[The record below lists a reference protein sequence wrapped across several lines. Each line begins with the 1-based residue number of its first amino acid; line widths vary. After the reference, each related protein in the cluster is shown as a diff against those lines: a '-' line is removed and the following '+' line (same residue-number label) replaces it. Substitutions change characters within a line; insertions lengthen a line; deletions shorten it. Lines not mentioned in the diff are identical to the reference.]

1 VVLRGIRLD
10 ETGPLMLGAPFVR
23 PPGVAV
29 VVDDARE
36 RPVTYLGRLPDGP
49 IVVLEDTAAVIWVQ
63 AVAGEGP
70 DVAAGV
76 AASTGAD
83 VAEIRDSVEE
93 FLAHLV
99 AEGLLLRVPSDTEHG
114 ENPR

>member
-1 VVLRGIRLD
+1 
-10 ETGPLMLGAPFVR
+10 MLGARFVR

-49 IVVLEDTAAVIWVQ
+49 IVVLQDTASVIWVQ
-63 AVAGEGP
+63 AVADEGP

-76 AASTGAD
+76 AASAGVD
-83 VAEIRDSVEE
+83 VAEIRDTVEQ

-99 AEGLLLRVPSDTEHG
+99 AEGLLLRVPPAPDQAEVPT
-114 ENPR
+114 